1 MEIVRGMH
9 NLRPRHRGCVVTIGN
24 FDGVH
29 HGHQVLLSHVVA
41 KGKELGVPSA
51 VVTFEPMPREFFRGT
66 TRPVRL
72 TRFREKIMLLC
83 QSGVD
88 RVICLP
94 FNEQLVNVTAQ
105 TVIDGFLVD
114 SLEIRYIVVGDD
126 FRFGR
131 GAEGDYVMLQ
141 DAGRQHGFEV
151 SHLGTLLV
159 DHDRVSS
166 SRIREALGAA
176 DFELAE
182 KLLGHSYFIMGRVVY
197 GRQLGRELGSPT
209 ANIRLQRYR
218 AALDGVYAVE
228 VEGAGPKRRLGIANI
243 GVRPTVDGRE
253 PLLEVHIFDFDEDIY
268 GELLTVTFRH
278 KIRDEHHFESLD
290 ALKTQIGRDIVV
302 VKAWFKMA

>member
-94 FNEQLVNVTAQ
+94 FNEELVNVTAQ
-105 TVIDGFLVD
+105 TVIDGFLVN

-131 GAEGDYVMLQ
+131 GAEGDYAMLQ

-151 SHLGTLLV
+151 SHLGTLLFG
-159 DHDRVSS
+159 HDRVSS
-166 SRIREALGAA
+166 SRVRETLGAA
-176 DFELAE
+176 DFDLAE
-182 KLLGHSYFIMGRVVY
+182 KLLGHPYFIMGRVVY

-218 AALDGVYAVE
+218 AALNGVYAVE
-228 VEGAGPKRRLGIANI
+228 VEGAGPERRLGVANI
-243 GVRPTVDGRE
+243 GVRPTVHGSE

-278 KIRDEHHFESLD
+278 KIREEHRFESLD
-290 ALKTQIGRDIVV
+290 ALKTQIALDIIAA
-302 VKAWFKMA
+302 KEWFKAA

>member
-94 FNEQLVNVTAQ
+94 FNEELVNVTAQ
-105 TVIDGFLVD
+105 TVIDGFLVN

-131 GAEGDYVMLQ
+131 GAEGDYAMLQ

-151 SHLGTLLV
+151 SHLGTLLFG
-159 DHDRVSS
+159 HDRVSS
-166 SRIREALGAA
+166 SRVREALGAA

-182 KLLGHSYFIMGRVVY
+182 KLLGHPYFIMGRVVY

-218 AALDGVYAVE
+218 AALNGVYAVE
-228 VEGAGPKRRLGIANI
+228 VEGAGPERRLGIANI
-243 GVRPTVDGRE
+243 GVRPTVHGSE

-278 KIRDEHHFESLD
+278 KIREEHRFESLD
-290 ALKTQIGRDIVV
+290 ALKTQIALDIIAA
-302 VKAWFKMA
+302 KEWFKAA

>member
-29 HGHQVLLSHVVA
+29 HGHQVLLSRVVA

-83 QSGVD
+83 RSGVD

-94 FNEQLVNVTAQ
+94 FNEELVNVTAQ
-105 TVIDGFLVD
+105 TVIDGFLVN

-131 GAEGDYVMLQ
+131 GAEGDYAMLQ

-151 SHLGTLLV
+151 SHLGTLLFG
-159 DHDRVSS
+159 HDRVSS
-166 SRIREALGAA
+166 SRVRETLDAA

-182 KLLGHSYFIMGRVVY
+182 KLLGHPYFIMGRVVY

-218 AALDGVYAVE
+218 AALNGVYAVE
-228 VEGAGPKRRLGIANI
+228 VEGSGPERRLGIANI
-243 GVRPTVDGRE
+243 GVRPTVHGSE

-278 KIRDEHHFESLD
+278 KIREEHRFESLD
-290 ALKTQIGRDIVV
+290 ALKTQIALDIIA
-302 VKAWFKMA
+302 VKEWFKAA